1 MATIYVYS
9 AAAGAN
15 NGTSW
20 ADAYTSLASTNTAA
34 AGDVVKVEYRHSQTG
49 LTASINWSNGTLAA
63 PVSIVSV
70 DKDNSDALRTGASVV
85 FGTTSNIGFSGIIY
99 VYGLTLGQ
107 TAATL
112 RNLPPAGGRQV
123 FESCTFAPTGTTG
136 VSFGDGS
143 NARYVTRLVNCS
155 VDVSGGSAATAVLT
169 PNLNASVLEW
179 LGGTYTCRSSQTNL
193 FGSVGTNPTILVAG
207 VTFSGT
213 VTNLFA
219 GATSQSGNIR
229 VVNCV
234 APTYTNVFGTAPTS
248 LMGRVSLENFVSGTL
263 SAAGL
268 PPTQIFDLQGTI
280 KALTSRYRTGGAD
293 DGSQSNPY
301 SWEFATDSDAVDF
314 FQPLVSPPITR
325 WVGTGSQTV
334 TVYVA
339 SGTTLQ
345 DDEFWIEVLSPSE
358 AGSPTA
364 TAAFR
369 TTRAAPLAT
378 PANLTTD
385 GTSTWNGSGVGT
397 MQKVTVTIAPT
408 IAGPVTVR
416 VYMAKPSTTV
426 YVDPVLDVAGDVN
439 GESRMFESVQTF
451 SATSSGSSGGMMV
464 PTAVFGA
471 QNVNIGA

>member
-34 AGDVVKVEYRHSQTG
+34 AGDTVLVEYRHNQTG
-49 LTASINWSNGTLAA
+49 LTAAINWSNGTLAA
-63 PVSIVSV
+63 PVSIISV
-70 DKDNSDALRTGASVV
+70 DKDNSDALRTGASVA

-99 VYGLTLGQ
+99 VYGVTLGQ
-107 TAATL
+107 TAAIL
-112 RNLPPAGGRQV
+112 RCLSPSTGRQV

-136 VSFGDGS
+136 ISFGDGS
-143 NARYVTRLVNCS
+143 NSRYLTRLVNCT
-155 VDVSGGSAATAVLT
+155 VDFSGASAVTVSLA
-169 PNLNASVLEW
+169 PNGNICAFEMI
-179 LGGTYTCRSSQTNL
+179 GGTYTCRSSQTTL
-193 FGSVGTNPTILVAG
+193 FGSPGTSPAYVLITG

-213 VTNLFA
+213 VTNLLI
-219 GATSQSGNIR
+219 GATTNSFGSFRI
-229 VVNCV
+229 VNCI
-234 APTYTNVFGTAPTS
+234 APTYTNVFGTTPTS
-248 LMGRVSLENFVSGTL
+248 LLGRVSLENFVSGTL

-301 SWEFATDSDAVDF
+301 SWEFATDSDAVPF
-314 FQPLVSPPITR
+314 TQPLVSPPITR
-325 WVGTGSQTV
+325 WVATGSQTV

-339 SGTTLQ
+339 SGVTLD

-364 TAAFR
+364 TAR
-369 TTRAAPLAT
+369 YQTTRAAPLAT
-378 PANLTTD
+378 PSALTTD

-397 MQKVTVTIAPT
+397 KQKVTVSINPT
-408 IAGPVTVR
+408 IPGPITVTVNAAR
-416 VYMAKPSTTV
+416 ASTAL

-439 GESRMFESVQTF
+439 GYSRMFSSVQTF
-451 SATSSGSSGGMMV
+451 SAITAGGGGLMGTS
-464 PTAVFGA
+464 P
-471 QNVNIGA
+471 VNAILG